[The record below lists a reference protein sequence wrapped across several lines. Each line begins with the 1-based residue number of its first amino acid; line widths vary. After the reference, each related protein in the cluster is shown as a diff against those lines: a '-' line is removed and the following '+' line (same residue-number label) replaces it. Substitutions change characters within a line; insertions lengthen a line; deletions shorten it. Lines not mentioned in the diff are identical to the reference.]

1 MTCRFSG
8 LVRWLGA
15 VSVVSSGDIILT
27 LTELRY
33 IVAVA
38 QVRNFRRA
46 AEKSFISQP
55 ALSLAIQKL
64 EEELGVQIFERGK
77 NVVSVTPVGAQIVE
91 QAQRALEEVGHIR
104 EIAKQGNDQLVGTLR
119 VGIIY
124 SVGPYLLPALIPTLK
139 KLAPKMP
146 LEVEENITSNLDT
159 LLRNGKLDVIII
171 ALPFGD
177 AGILTQPLYD
187 ELFEV
192 VVGNDHAWASRRSI
206 KAQELSAEKVLLLD
220 SGHCFS
226 NQVAEACPELNRKGA
241 EIQQGTSLETIRNM
255 VASGLGITVLPAS
268 ANSARY
274 RSRLLKVIPFANPAP
289 SRCIALAWRKS
300 FARGQAIEVLAQA
313 ISQAKITGVKLLR

>member
-1 MTCRFSG
+1 MT
-8 LVRWLGA
+8 LN
-15 VSVVSSGDIILT
+15 
-27 LTELRY
+27 ELRY

-38 QVRNFRRA
+38 QERNFRRA

-64 EEELGVQIFERGK
+64 EEELGLKIFERGK
-77 NVVSVTPVGAQIVE
+77 NNVSVTPVGTEIVG
-91 QAQRALEEVGHIR
+91 QAQRTLEEVERIR
-104 EIAKQGNDQLVGTLR
+104 EIARQGKDHLAGTLR
-119 VGIIY
+119 LGIIY
-124 SVGPYLLPALIPTLK
+124 SVGPYLLPDLVPALK
-139 KLAPKMP
+139 KLAPDMP
-146 LEVEENITSNLDT
+146 LEIEENITANLDT
-159 LLRNGKLDVIII
+159 LLHNGKLDVIII

-177 AGILTQPLYD
+177 SGIVTQAVYD
-187 ELFEV
+187 EPFEV
-192 VVGNDHAWASRRSI
+192 VVDTEHRWANRRSI

-241 EIQQGTSLETIRNM
+241 DIQQGTSFETIRNM

-274 RSRLLKVIPFANPAP
+274 RNKLLKVIPFSNPAP
-289 SRCIALAWRKS
+289 SRRIALAWRKS

-313 ISQAKITGVKLLR
+313 IAQAKISGIKLLR